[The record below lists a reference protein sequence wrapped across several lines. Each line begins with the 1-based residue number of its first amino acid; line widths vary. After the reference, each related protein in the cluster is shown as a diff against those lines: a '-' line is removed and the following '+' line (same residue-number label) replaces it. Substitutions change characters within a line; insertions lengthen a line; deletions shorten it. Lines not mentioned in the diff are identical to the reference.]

1 MYCPYC
7 GKTLVENASFCMSCG
22 KPVLLAHSEPS
33 AVQVTN
39 TQLQQY
45 QTQKDVAR
53 KCEIDTLT
61 NAIYHFSQ
69 KAPQFKEYDYVCNRL
84 NYYAGGASSALLVWG
99 CIILSLS
106 LLALIVF
113 LTEGYTED
121 DLAILFLLFLLPGI
135 GMLVGGIL
143 LKVGN
148 RRKFAYFKER
158 YAQLS
163 AELYNHYA
171 AFPQCPVEAE
181 YVNPAILQRFLR
193 VLQSGRADT
202 IRESVSLTVSS
213 RHQARL
219 YEYFS
224 ALKYN
229 TADVQSPVPVFF
241 AADAFF
247 LQV

>member
-45 QTQKDVAR
+45 QMQKDVAR
-53 KCEIDTLT
+53 KGEIDTLT
-61 NAIYHFSQ
+61 NAFYHFSQ

-99 CIILSLS
+99 CIVLSVALIYLLSLIS
-106 LLALIVF
+106 
-113 LTEGYTED
+113 EGGPVGAPAV
-121 DLAILFLLFLLPGI
+121 LSFFFLLPGI
-135 GMLVGGIL
+135 GMLTGGIL
-143 LKVGN
+143 LKVAN

-181 YVNPAILQRFLR
+181 YVNPAILQRFLY